1 MYRILTED
9 INRESIYGILDS
21 HVDGYTVTPSIG
33 SWRGQRERSLAI
45 DLVDVPRDTVEK
57 IAKVIRWENQQ
68 ESVLIIELP
77 SNHTFI
83 GRDAGI
89 WQVDG
94 SQLTRKGNPR

>member
-9 INRESIYGILDS
+9 VNRESIFSILDS

-33 SWRGQRERSLAI
+33 SWRGQRENSLAI
-45 DLVDVPRDTVEK
+45 DLVDVTRATVEK

-68 ESVLIIELP
+68 ESVLVVEIP

-83 GRDAGI
+83 GSDAGQ

-94 SQLTRKGNPR
+94 SRLTHNGNPR